1 MSLHIIFYMYI
12 HCEPFVQ
19 VLGNVSP
26 NPRESVRKRALD
38 NLTIIRSND
47 YLPGMYITFEVRLLA
62 YYASSSLT

>member
-1 MSLHIIFYMYI
+1 MSLRIILYV
-12 HCEPFVQ
+12 HCVHFVQ

-26 NPRESVRKRALD
+26 NPRESMRKRALENPTRIPSD
-38 NLTIIRSND
+38 D